1 MVDPRVMR
9 KVQSA
14 PNLSSLDKGASN
26 TPKHLFNNNA
36 PLAFKARAPGKP
48 HHTATTTKAMMA
60 DHSYTAPVPNT
71 AVEIFYAI
79 TSRGILSTTECLP
92 IEMEMIAE
100 APSLQ
105 DQDEDGDGQ
114 SLFTTNNNTSAAHH
128 HPPPHRHSSGEMEM
142 AACLAAPALPDR
154 SNAEIVATKA
164 ARMASTAEAQVRVRY
179 AVEVAGSGRRIG
191 SGGSGGIGGNGTF
204 LRRSLL
210 NRKRSLDDLDLLHL
224 ETFEL
229 LDKAAFDAAATAV
242 AAGVGV
248 GVGGGGIAGLSGLG
262 GGGGQLP
269 SSASS
274 PETKRLL
281 TSRYHHGLI
290 EDASGSGNRLHVEEV
305 PTVTPSHES
314 LASIEIFMDAHVE
327 MERQQQQQQEN
338 EEEDGRMQ
346 EAVVP
351 LPSPGRQQE
360 QNNKQP
366 WVLKDAKNV
375 MEKNHVVPFTLGK
388 KKMNTD
394 NAAAGKVI

>member
-1 MVDPRVMR
+1 
-9 KVQSA
+9 
-14 PNLSSLDKGASN
+14 
-26 TPKHLFNNNA
+26 
-36 PLAFKARAPGKP
+36 
-48 HHTATTTKAMMA
+48 
-60 DHSYTAPVPNT
+60 
-71 AVEIFYAI
+71 
-79 TSRGILSTTECLP
+79 
-92 IEMEMIAE
+92 
-100 APSLQ
+100 
-105 DQDEDGDGQ
+105 
-114 SLFTTNNNTSAAHH
+114 
-128 HPPPHRHSSGEMEM
+128 M

-164 ARMASTAEAQVRVRY
+164 ARMASSAEAQVRVRY

-191 SGGSGGIGGNGTF
+191 SGSGGNNGGNCTF

-229 LDKAAFDAAATAV
+229 LDKAAFDAAAA
-242 AAGVGV
+242 
-248 GVGGGGIAGLSGLG
+248 GGGITGLSGLG
-262 GGGGQLP
+262 RGGGQLP

-314 LASIEIFMDAHVE
+314 LASIEIFMDADVE
-327 MERQQQQQQEN
+327 VEKQ
-338 EEEDGRMQ
+338 EEEQEQEGRMKQ
-346 EAVVP
+346 EEVVVP
-351 LPSPGRQQE
+351 LPLPVPSSPGRQQE

-366 WVLKDAKNV
+366 GVLKDAKNV

-388 KKMNTD
+388 KKMHTSGNEAA
-394 NAAAGKVI
+394 AAAGNVI

>member
-1 MVDPRVMR
+1 
-9 KVQSA
+9 
-14 PNLSSLDKGASN
+14 
-26 TPKHLFNNNA
+26 
-36 PLAFKARAPGKP
+36 
-48 HHTATTTKAMMA
+48 
-60 DHSYTAPVPNT
+60 
-71 AVEIFYAI
+71 
-79 TSRGILSTTECLP
+79 
-92 IEMEMIAE
+92 
-100 APSLQ
+100 
-105 DQDEDGDGQ
+105 
-114 SLFTTNNNTSAAHH
+114 
-128 HPPPHRHSSGEMEM
+128 M

-164 ARMASTAEAQVRVRY
+164 ARMASTAEAHVRVRY

-191 SGGSGGIGGNGTF
+191 GGGGNGGNGTF

-229 LDKAAFDAAATAV
+229 LDKAAFDTAATAAAA
-242 AAGVGV
+242 AAGVV
-248 GVGGGGIAGLSGLG
+248 GIAGLSGLG

-314 LASIEIFMDAHVE
+314 LASIEIFLDAYVE
-327 MERQQQQQQEN
+327 VEKQQQQQQQQEEEGRMW
-338 EEEDGRMQ
+338 EEE
-346 EAVVP
+346 EVVVP
-351 LPSPGRQQE
+351 IPLPASSPGRQQE

-366 WVLKDAKNV
+366 GVLRDAKNV

-388 KKMNTD
+388 KMHTSGNEE
-394 NAAAGKVI
+394 AAAGAGSVI